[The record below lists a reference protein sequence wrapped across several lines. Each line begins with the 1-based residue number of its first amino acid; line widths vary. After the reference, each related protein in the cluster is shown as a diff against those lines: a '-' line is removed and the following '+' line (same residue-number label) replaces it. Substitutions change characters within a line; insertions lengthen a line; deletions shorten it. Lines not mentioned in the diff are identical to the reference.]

1 MPRPAPAVEPGLRA
15 RLQEEAQTT
24 APAEAAAEG
33 APSSGDAPMAAG
45 EPGAGP
51 PGEDDF
57 LRRLR
62 LACKEVDHRVAGDKT
77 PREAPGQAAAYLNG
91 TCELQSLENG
101 VLVLA
106 FYQLFSLHKQKIET
120 PPYRRIV
127 EEAASKLTGQAVT
140 LECTLSGQARPPGPV
155 RSGGHLVQAARQMGA
170 RPVIGG
176 KGGPSGPARN
186 EP

>member
-1 MPRPAPAVEPGLRA
+1 LGVGEP
-15 RLQEEAQTT
+15 
-24 APAEAAAEG
+24 
-33 APSSGDAPMAAG
+33 AAG
-45 EPGAGP
+45 ASQSE
-51 PGEDDF
+51 DF

-62 LACKEVDHRVAGDKT
+62 LTCKEIDHRVAG
-77 PREAPGQAAAYLNG
+77 YLNG

-106 FYQLFSLHKQKIET
+106 FYQLFSLHKEKIEA
-120 PPYRRIV
+120 PAYRRIV

-140 LECTLSGQARPPGPV
+140 LECTLGGPARPPGPV
-155 RSGGHLVQAARQMGA
+155 KSGGHLVQAARQMGA

-176 KGGPSGPARN
+176 KGGPSGAARN

>member
-1 MPRPAPAVEPGLRA
+1 MQRPAPAGDSGLRA
-15 RLQEEAQTT
+15 RLQQQPSAEAT
-24 APAEAAAEG
+24 ASPEPPAEGGSTSADG
-33 APSSGDAPMAAG
+33 PLAAG
-45 EPGAGP
+45 EPAAGTP
-51 PGEDDF
+51 AENDF

-62 LACKEVDHRVAGDKT
+62 LACKEVDHRVAG
-77 PREAPGQAAAYLNG
+77 YLNG

-106 FYQLFSLHKQKIET
+106 FYQLFSLHKGKIEA
-120 PPYRRIV
+120 PAYRRVV

-140 LECTLSGQARPPGPV
+140 LECTLGGQARPPGPV

>member
-1 MPRPAPAVEPGLRA
+1 MVPPPAPDAEPGLRA
-15 RLQEEAQTT
+15 RLEADAPSQSTPDPQV
-24 APAEAAAEG
+24 AGEGAPPPAEAPAG
-33 APSSGDAPMAAG
+33 VG
-45 EPGAGP
+45 EPAPGAAQ
-51 PGEDDF
+51 GEDF

-62 LACKEVDHRVAGDKT
+62 LTCKEIDHRVAG
-77 PREAPGQAAAYLNG
+77 YLNG

-106 FYQLFSLHKQKIET
+106 FYQLFSLHKEKIEA
-120 PPYRRIV
+120 PAYRRIV

-140 LECTLSGQARPPGPV
+140 LQCTLGGQARPPGPV
-155 RSGGHLVQAARQMGA
+155 KSGGHLVQAARQMGA

-176 KGGPSGPARN
+176 KGGPSGAARN

>member
-1 MPRPAPAVEPGLRA
+1 
-15 RLQEEAQTT
+15 
-24 APAEAAAEG
+24 
-33 APSSGDAPMAAG
+33 
-45 EPGAGP
+45 
-51 PGEDDF
+51 
-57 LRRLR
+57 
-62 LACKEVDHRVAGDKT
+62 VDHRVAG
-77 PREAPGQAAAYLNG
+77 YLNG

-106 FYQLFSLHKQKIET
+106 FYQLFGLHKEKIEA
-120 PPYRRIV
+120 PAYRRIV
-127 EEAASKLTGQAVT
+127 EEVASKLTGQAVT

-155 RSGGHLVQAARQMGA
+155 KSGGHLVQAARQMGA